1 MKTKN
6 SLILMVLFMLTV
18 QLFAQKDTIYSISD
32 EMPSFKGGIKER
44 TRFINEN
51 LIYPVKARRSK
62 VQGTVYSTFV
72 VNTDGSL
79 SDIKTISGIGS
90 GCDDAV
96 VRVIKLMPP
105 WNPGKIAGK
114 AVRVEYTLPV
124 KFAID
129 VPKVIVKDTT
139 IDTNKSL
146 KFTIVEDM
154 PQYIGGDKARI
165 EFLKENIKY
174 PLEALNKKIQ
184 GSVYV
189 TFVINEDGSLSNI
202 KILKGIGGGC
212 DEEVLRVVKLMPNWK
227 PGKQKGKPVMV
238 QFNMPVKFT
247 L

>member
-1 MKTKN
+1 
-6 SLILMVLFMLTV
+6 
-18 QLFAQKDTIYSISD
+18 
-32 EMPSFKGGIKER
+32 
-44 TRFINEN
+44 
-51 LIYPVKARRSK
+51 
-62 VQGTVYSTFV
+62 
-72 VNTDGSL
+72 
-79 SDIKTISGIGS
+79 
-90 GCDDAV
+90 
-96 VRVIKLMPP
+96 
-105 WNPGKIAGK
+105 
-114 AVRVEYTLPV
+114 
-124 KFAID
+124 
-129 VPKVIVKDTT
+129 
-139 IDTNKSL
+139 
-146 KFTIVEDM
+146 M